1 MPEIFRAFGFTFYFF
16 SREHEPL
23 HVHVMGN
30 DGSAKFIW
38 TGESFV
44 LEDYHKIKA
53 NDLKKI
59 GAMIKENEDIIIRH
73 WNKYFGTDANDED

>member
-16 SREHEPL
+16 SREHEPI

-30 DGSAKFIW
+30 DGSAKFVW
-38 TGESFV
+38 NGKSFL
-44 LEDYHKIKA
+44 LEDCRGIKA

-59 GAMIKENEDIIIRH
+59 TSMIEDNKDIIIRH
-73 WNKYFGTDANDED
+73 WNKYFGTEDNDED